1 MRITTPLLLLFVCL
15 NSVSGYGLNFV
26 RFVTNFFIHPALLD
40 DWEYAPAVG
49 AVLLL
54 VAIAV
59 AQYGFLP
66 IRPARLV
73 AKLESRYLGRTERR
87 HGRRRPRQAGDTER
101 DMGGGDG
108 DTAGAA
114 GDRTEGS
121 LGVRRGIAEARSRS
135 QRHLDRPPGPA
146 GPAVSGRSRNQ
157 RHLD

>member
-1 MRITTPLLLLFVCL
+1 MRITTPLLLLFACL

-54 VAIAV
+54 AAIAV

-73 AKLESRYLGRTERR
+73 AKLESRYLGQKERR
-87 HGRRRPRQAGDTER
+87 HGGRRPRHAGDTETWEVAPETR
-101 DMGGGDG
+101 PELLE
-108 DTAGAA
+108 AVLKAA
-114 GDRTEGS
+114 LV
-121 LGVRRGIAEARSRS
+121 LGEAL
-135 QRHLDRPPGPA
+135 QRYGPA
-146 GPAVSGRSRNQ
+146 PSAT
-157 RHLD
+157 